1 MIDRGRPVSV
11 QCVDLELRT
20 GRVGPRATLFVTGDL
35 DLSGVPR
42 FTTALTRLVT
52 ENPAQLVCVDLDG
65 AGLVDDTALG
75 ILLGAAGR
83 ARTSG
88 GDVAVVCTGAHLRAR
103 LADNGF
109 DRAVQVASS
118 VSGL

>member
-1 MIDRGRPVSV
+1 M
-11 QCVDLELRT
+11 DLELRT
-20 GRVGPRATLFVTGDL
+20 GLVGTRAALFVTGDL

-42 FTTALTRLVT
+42 FATALNRLVT
-52 ENPAQLVCVDLDG
+52 ENSAQLVCVDLDG

-83 ARTSG
+83 ARGGG
-88 GDVAVVCTGAHLRAR
+88 GDVAVVCTGAHLRTR
-103 LADNGF
+103 LADTGF
-109 DRAVQVASS
+109 DRAVRVASS